1 MEITPHMGMGM
12 KLWGLGGDGENPR
25 NKVGMEQNKNS
36 RDELGKWIRYF
47 TM

>member
-1 MEITPHMGMGM
+1 MGMGM
-12 KLWGLGGDGENPR
+12 KLWGLGGDGKING

-36 RDELGKWIRYF
+36 RNEVGKGTGYF